1 MKYAR
6 LLTGSFLAYGYNYW
20 VGKFPTRRVREIYL
34 KVWLGKLGSKS
45 GVQMGCRFLNG
56 RKVFLGERNVV
67 NFGCLFDGRKFFI
80 RTGSNVSI
88 GPEATILTL
97 GHDPRSPVFAD
108 RGGDVL
114 IGDRVWIG
122 YRAIILP
129 GVSIGEGAVVG
140 AGAVVTKNVEPY
152 AIVAGNPARKVGE
165 RAVEGRET
173 SVERRGFEYELE
185 YRPWLL

>member
-1 MKYAR
+1 MNVR
-6 LLTGSFLAYGYNYW
+6 IFTGALLAYGYNHW
-20 VGKFPTRRVREIYL
+20 VGNFPSRHVREMYL
-34 KVWLGKLGSKS
+34 RSWLGCFGAKS
-45 GVQMGCRFLNG
+45 GVQLGCRFLNG
-56 RKVFLGERNVV
+56 RKVFLGERNVI
-67 NFGCLFDGRKFFI
+67 NFGCLFDGRKYQI

-97 GHDPRSPVFAD
+97 GHDPRSATFDD

-114 IGDRVWIG
+114 ICDRVWIG

-152 AIVAGNPARKVGE
+152 AIMAGNPARKVGE
-165 RAVEGRET
+165 RKVVGCET
-173 SVERRGFEYELE
+173 SVERRGFEYEFD
-185 YRPWLL
+185 YRPWLV